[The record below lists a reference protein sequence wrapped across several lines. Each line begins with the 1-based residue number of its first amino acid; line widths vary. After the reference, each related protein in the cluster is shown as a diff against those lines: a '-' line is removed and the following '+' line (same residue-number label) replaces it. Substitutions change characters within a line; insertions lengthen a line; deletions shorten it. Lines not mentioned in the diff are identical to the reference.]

1 MAGAKSWRGAISA
14 PFQDV
19 KQSAPFLPIV
29 VRFRPRSAKTNN
41 KIRAGKN
48 AFACGSMAPTLG
60 KEMID
65 NSQRDDLAQIDVAS
79 ILEGLR
85 AEVRAR
91 RLAQGQA
98 EEGPLERDLRR
109 SLDEIELHRV
119 ISAHWP
125 LLGKTVPQRVVAL
138 VNKLVRRYL
147 RWYINPIVEQQN
159 AYNDAVARALRL
171 LAEAYGDLGE
181 QISKPGDERRTTNDE
196 RRTTND
202 ERRTTNDDQSQIAN
216 RKSQIANR
224 QSQVQER
231 ARAEPPARFPDL
243 ELRALEPQLGL
254 RERVSAHWPLPA
266 TTLPQRVVALVNK
279 LVRRYLRWY
288 INPIVEQ
295 QNAANAATTVALL
308 ALIRLD
314 AERRAQVAALRADK
328 LSVKN

>member
-1 MAGAKSWRGAISA
+1 LEKEMTENSHGAKPA
-14 PFQDV
+14 D
-19 KQSAPFLPIV
+19 
-29 VRFRPRSAKTNN
+29 
-41 KIRAGKN
+41 
-48 AFACGSMAPTLG
+48 
-60 KEMID
+60 
-65 NSQRDDLAQIDVAS
+65 IDVAS

-119 ISAHWP
+119 VSAHWP

-181 QISKPGDERRTTNDE
+181 QIVGIGDRGQGTGDERTTNDPSTPLRAGERRTTNGE
-196 RRTTND
+196 GARSPSPIPHPPSPIL
-202 ERRTTNDDQSQIAN
+202 QA
-216 RKSQIANR
+216 
-224 QSQVQER
+224 QVKER
-231 ARAEPPARFPDL
+231 ALAEPPAHFPDL

-254 RERVSAHWPLPA
+254 REHVSAHWPLPA
-266 TTLPQRVVALVNK
+266 TTLPQRAIALANK

-314 AERRAQVAALRADK
+314 AERRAQVASLRAAK
-328 LSVKN
+328 AKGKR